1 MLLRSSSTPVLGSL
15 IPPLP
20 LPDNHR
26 DKEGKA
32 NFSSENANQ
41 LNFHNVSSHLNSFS
55 SLDSCSVDEDK
66 EAIPSSNF
74 RRVQSESDLRS
85 LSRVSPAPAK
95 VGPETLFQGNSF
107 DDFQQASSKK
117 PWSRRVSAHK
127 RLPSLKSIP
136 SFACYYDEEAVDERL
151 EHDNKSGMVD
161 SQLQEFSFEN
171 EAMGEIVG
179 RVKDLY
185 TPERVEEK
193 ISAAPLFMAR
203 GLGLDVIDPQTDMG
217 GSGGNSSWKGVSTG
231 GSSGGDGFGAG
242 PDNIEEHYQRM
253 LEKNPGNS
261 LVLSNYAQFLYESK
275 HFHKAEEYY
284 SRAILAQPDDGELL
298 AQYAKLVWELH
309 HDEERASAYFEQAV
323 QASPEDCNV
332 AAAYASFLWDT
343 DTEEQEQ
350 DFSSLYNG
358 TNVLGT
364 LGYATTTVS

>member
-20 LPDNHR
+20 LSDNHR

-32 NFSSENANQ
+32 IFSSENAKH
-41 LNFHNVSSHLNSFS
+41 LNFHSASSHLNSLS
-55 SLDSCSVDEDK
+55 SLDSCSAEEDK

-107 DDFQQASSKK
+107 DDFQQTSSKK

-127 RLPSLKSIP
+127 KLPPLKSIP

-151 EHDNKSGMVD
+151 EYDNDSGMVE
-161 SQLQEFSFEN
+161 SQLQEFSFGN
-171 EAMGEIVG
+171 EVMGEIVG

-185 TPERVEEK
+185 TAERVEEK

-231 GSSGGDGFGAG
+231 GSGGGDGFGAG

-261 LVLSNYAQFLYESK
+261 LVLRNYAQFLYESK

-298 AQYAKLVWELH
+298 AQYAKLIWELH

-323 QASPEDCNV
+323 QASPEDCHV

-343 DTEEQEQ
+343 DSEEQEQ

>member
-20 LPDNHR
+20 PSDIHR

-41 LNFHNVSSHLNSFS
+41 FYFHSASSHINTHS
-55 SLDSCSVDEDK
+55 SLDTFSVEEDK
-66 EAIPSSNF
+66 EAIPPSNF

-85 LSRVSPAPAK
+85 LSRGSDAPAK
-95 VGPETLFQGNSF
+95 VVPETVFQGSSF
-107 DDFQQASSKK
+107 DNYQQTSSNR
-117 PWSRRVSAHK
+117 PWSRRVTAQK
-127 RLPSLKSIP
+127 RLPLLKSTP
-136 SFACYYDEEAVDERL
+136 SFSCYCEEEAEDERL
-151 EHDNKSGMVD
+151 EYDNDSGMVE

-171 EAMGEIVG
+171 EAMGGIVG
-179 RVKDLY
+179 RMKDPY
-185 TPERVEEK
+185 TSERVEEM
-193 ISAAPLFMAR
+193 ISAAPMFMAR
-203 GLGLDVIDPQTDMG
+203 GLGLDVIDPQTDIG
-217 GSGGNSSWKGVSTG
+217 GSGGNSSWKGISTG

-253 LEKNPGNS
+253 LEENPGNS
-261 LVLSNYAQFLYESK
+261 LILRNYAQFLYESK
-275 HFHKAEEYY
+275 SFPKAEEYY

-298 AQYAKLVWELH
+298 AQYAKLIWELH
-309 HDEERASAYFEQAV
+309 RDEERASTYFEQAV

-350 DFSSLYNG
+350 ESSSLYNG

-364 LGYATTTVS
+364 LGYATAMVS

>member
-20 LPDNHR
+20 LSDNHR

-32 NFSSENANQ
+32 NFSSENAKH
-41 LNFHNVSSHLNSFS
+41 LNFHSASSHLNSFP
-55 SLDSCSVDEDK
+55 SLDSCSAEEDK

-85 LSRVSPAPAK
+85 LSRVSPAPTK

-107 DDFQQASSKK
+107 DDFQQTSSKK

-127 RLPSLKSIP
+127 KLPALKSIP

-151 EHDNKSGMVD
+151 EYDNDSGMVE
-161 SQLQEFSFEN
+161 SQLQEFSFGN

-185 TPERVEEK
+185 TAERVEEK
-193 ISAAPLFMAR
+193 ISAVPLFMAR

-242 PDNIEEHYQRM
+242 PDNIEEHYQSM

-261 LVLSNYAQFLYESK
+261 LVLRNYAQFLYESK

-298 AQYAKLVWELH
+298 AQYAKLIWELH

-323 QASPEDCNV
+323 QASPEDCHV

-343 DTEEQEQ
+343 DSEEQEQ

>member
-20 LPDNHR
+20 VSDNHK

-32 NFSSENANQ
+32 NFSSENMNQ
-41 LNFHNVSSHLNSFS
+41 LYFHNANSHITTYS
-55 SLDSCSVDEDK
+55 SLDSCSIEEDK
-66 EAIPSSNF
+66 DAIPSSNF

-95 VGPETLFQGNSF
+95 VGPETLFEGNSF
-107 DDFQQASSKK
+107 DDFQQTSFNK

-151 EHDNKSGMVD
+151 EHDNDSGMVE
-161 SQLQEFSFEN
+161 SQLQDFSFEN

-185 TPERVEEK
+185 TPERVEEMV
-193 ISAAPLFMAR
+193 SAAPLFMAR
-203 GLGLDVIDPQTDMG
+203 GLGLDVIDPQTDIG

-231 GSSGGDGFGAG
+231 GSGGDGFGAG
-242 PDNIEEHYQRM
+242 SDNIEEHYQRM
-253 LEKNPGNS
+253 LEGNPGNS
-261 LVLSNYAQFLYESK
+261 LLLRNYAQFLHESK

-298 AQYAKLVWELH
+298 AQYAKLIWELH
-309 HDEERASAYFEQAV
+309 HDEERASTYFEQAV
-323 QASPEDCNV
+323 QASPEDCHV

-350 DFSSLYNG
+350 DFSSVYNG
-358 TNVLGT
+358 TDVLGT
-364 LGYATTTVS
+364 LGYSATTVS